1 VCDEAA
7 DNEDDLVDCKAVEKT
22 DEEGKDDA
30 AGVAEPAGAERVREG
45 ARERPPV
52 GAEREERERTPEVSV
67 VEACESEGVALL
79 LLLLL
84 LLLVTVRVRVLTL
97 AVAGWPVCV
106 RATALAGCL
115 L

>member
-79 LLLLL
+79 LLR
-84 LLLVTVRVRVLTL
+84 VTVRVRVLTL